1 MTQKEK
7 LFYYLDRINNSTELK
22 DEIYWKCGLE
32 IWKPN
37 ELQDDLESLME
48 GGCKQNYELIPF
60 TSDGDGGVCVLV
72 DNQYVAMIDSEGGA
86 GYIAASVDD
95 FINILLWYKYIPIT
109 KKVFDGFEEFTREM
123 NTVRI
128 HRSL

>member
-37 ELQDDLESLME
+37 ELQDDFVMK
-48 GGCKQNYELIPF
+48 GNGN
-60 TSDGDGGVCVLV
+60 
-72 DNQYVAMIDSEGGA
+72 
-86 GYIAASVDD
+86 SVVPNAKEW
-95 FINILLWYKYIPIT
+95 FKAEKSAIQPA
-109 KKVFDGFEEFTREM
+109 
-123 NTVRI
+123 
-128 HRSL
+128 

>member
-37 ELQDDLESLME
+37 ELQDDLEFFLE
-48 GGCKQNYELIPF
+48 GG
-60 TSDGDGGVCVLV
+60 
-72 DNQYVAMIDSEGGA
+72 
-86 GYIAASVDD
+86 
-95 FINILLWYKYIPIT
+95 
-109 KKVFDGFEEFTREM
+109 
-123 NTVRI
+123 
-128 HRSL
+128 

>member
-48 GGCKQNYELIPF
+48 VAVNRIMNLFHLPVMVMVE
-60 TSDGDGGVCVLV
+60 
-72 DNQYVAMIDSEGGA
+72 YVYWWI
-86 GYIAASVDD
+86 
-95 FINILLWYKYIPIT
+95 INMLP
-109 KKVFDGFEEFTREM
+109 
-123 NTVRI
+123 
-128 HRSL
+128 

>member
-48 GGCKQNYELIPF
+48 GGCKQNMNLFHLPVMVMVE
-60 TSDGDGGVCVLV
+60 
-72 DNQYVAMIDSEGGA
+72 YVYWWI
-86 GYIAASVDD
+86 
-95 FINILLWYKYIPIT
+95 INMLP
-109 KKVFDGFEEFTREM
+109 
-123 NTVRI
+123 
-128 HRSL
+128 

>member
-48 GGCKQNYELIPF
+48 AVNRIMNLFHLPVMVMVE
-60 TSDGDGGVCVLV
+60 
-72 DNQYVAMIDSEGGA
+72 YVYWWI
-86 GYIAASVDD
+86 
-95 FINILLWYKYIPIT
+95 INMFP
-109 KKVFDGFEEFTREM
+109 
-123 NTVRI
+123 
-128 HRSL
+128 

>member
-48 GGCKQNYELIPF
+48 GGCNRIMNLFHLPVMVMVE
-60 TSDGDGGVCVLV
+60 
-72 DNQYVAMIDSEGGA
+72 YVYWWI
-86 GYIAASVDD
+86 
-95 FINILLWYKYIPIT
+95 INMFP
-109 KKVFDGFEEFTREM
+109 
-123 NTVRI
+123 
-128 HRSL
+128 

>member
-48 GGCKQNYELIPF
+48 GGCNRIMNLFHLPVMVMVE
-60 TSDGDGGVCVLV
+60 
-72 DNQYVAMIDSEGGA
+72 YVYWWI
-86 GYIAASVDD
+86 
-95 FINILLWYKYIPIT
+95 INMLP
-109 KKVFDGFEEFTREM
+109 
-123 NTVRI
+123 
-128 HRSL
+128 